1 MKESTRKIIDELISD
16 YEGLSVQEYILL
28 YRKIAEILDAEK
40 NDAVLEYFDKLSA
53 YLNSSALKRPRLP
66 EAPDL
71 SLFDKFPDVEISRP
85 NQGYV
90 IRYGSIV
97 GPIFDVSESVQTV
110 DNFSYTRRSYVDSIS
125 LDSGRELGDIASLWT
140 VLEYVG
146 NGVYKDLVTDRLF
159 TIPVRSSSVLDT
171 VTQGTE
177 GKAQG
182 IKLGLLSSPLRIK
195 GVEVTRFVEGDIE
208 DSNNYVSIEEP
219 IIDKVVPALHELK
232 LNDDKIK
239 IPESILKFTAPRRS
253 EIISALDYLER
264 KAKKGVSDY
273 YEELNRRTLSSY
285 YDDAMS
291 HSSEMHRLEELH
303 RLGEMYQAAEGQD
316 AEAMKRERKRQEYID
331 AIAAEFESVFPSLR
345 SNVSGRHR

>member
-16 YEGLSVQEYILL
+16 YEGLSVQEYISL
-28 YRKIAEILDAEK
+28 YREIAEILDAEK

-71 SLFDKFPDVEISRP
+71 SLFDKFPNVEISKPHQR
-85 NQGYV
+85 YAV
-90 IRYGSIV
+90 KYGSIV
-97 GPIFDVSESVQTV
+97 GPIVEVSESKQTV
-110 DNFSYTRRSYVDSIS
+110 DNFSYVRRSYVDSIS
-125 LDSGRELGDIASLWT
+125 LDGGRELGDLASLWT

-146 NGVYKDLVTDRLF
+146 NGIYKDLITGRSFVV
-159 TIPVRSSSVLDT
+159 PVRVSSVLDT

-195 GVEVTRFVEGDIE
+195 GVEVTRFTETDIE
-208 DSNNYVSIEEP
+208 DSNNYVYSEEP
-219 IIDKVVPALHELK
+219 IIDKVVPALRELTPA
-232 LNDDKIK
+232 IQ
-239 IPESILKFTAPRRS
+239 ESILRNTLPRRVD
-253 EIISALDYLER
+253 IISALDYLER

-303 RLGEMYQAAEGQD
+303 RLGEMYQAAEDQD
-316 AEAMKRERKRQEYID
+316 AEAMERERKRQEYID
-331 AIAAEFESVFPSLR
+331 AIASEFESVFPSLR